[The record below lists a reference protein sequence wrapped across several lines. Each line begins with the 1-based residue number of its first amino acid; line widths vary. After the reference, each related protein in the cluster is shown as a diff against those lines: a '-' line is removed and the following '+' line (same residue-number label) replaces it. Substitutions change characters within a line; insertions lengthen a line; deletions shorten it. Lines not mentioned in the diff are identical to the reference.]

1 MKTGRNQ
8 PCPCGSGLKYK
19 QCCLRKGGGLSMQM
33 KLLMVLM
40 GLIIGVTLIAVVVQ
54 VIGTARNPDASSSGR
69 RVWSE
74 EHQHWHYVD

>member
-19 QCCLRKGGGLSMQM
+19 QCCLNKSGGMSLQM
-33 KLLMVLM
+33 KLLVGLVSVIILSGLGMVLM
-40 GLIIGVTLIAVVVQ
+40 Q
-54 VIGTARNPDASSSGR
+54 VIGTARNPEGAAPSN

-74 EHQHWHYVD
+74 EHQHWHYRD